1 MHSRGISRTFKLHRI
16 PTYLNEILI
25 FGDGDCLFNAV
36 LIGFL
41 IITDPPELWE
51 TIRVKYRFNIGE
63 IKVVDDSNFG
73 SYFKTEKSNTRLAIK
88 NYACTEKDNIFS
100 KSVAELNKLTY
111 SDFDDIIGLGETEY
125 GRSNEIKI
133 LSKLLEKD
141 IIVIQPTNLLDEN
154 AAPIT
159 IFSKF
164 KPDLTEETLEEDL
177 INKLFFDRGDEY
189 DNTIILHNTG
199 YDVTG
204 DNSSQH
210 FNLLL
215 TNRQRNK
222 YKQGSRIMGRVLF

>member
-1 MHSRGISRTFKLHRI
+1 M
-16 PTYLNEILI
+16 
-25 FGDGDCLFNAV
+25 FNAV

-41 IITDPPELWE
+41 IITDPPELWQ
-51 TIRVKYRFNIGE
+51 TIRDQYRFNIGE
-63 IKVVDDSNFG
+63 IKVVNDSQFG

-111 SDFDDIIGLGETEY
+111 SDFDEIIKLETNEY
-125 GRSNEIKI
+125 GTSNEIKI

-141 IIVIQPTNLLDEN
+141 IIVIQPTNIVDEN
-154 AAPIT
+154 SNPIT

-164 KPDLTEETLEEDL
+164 KPNLSEETLVGESIDNL
-177 INKLFFDRGDEY
+177 LFYSNEEY
-189 DNTIILHNTG
+189 DNTIILHNAN

-204 DNSSQH
+204 DNHKQH

-222 YKQGSRIMGRVLF
+222 YKQGSRIIGTVLF